1 MCSIGLIKLRAGWK
15 KNKNKNKKQKTK
27 NKMEMSYIAMSRV
40 KEREGFLSQCMEVVQ
55 NSNF

>member
-1 MCSIGLIKLRAGWK
+1 MCSIRLIELRAGWK
-15 KNKNKNKKQKTK
+15 KNKNKKQKTK